1 MRRMGLWKT
10 EPMKWG
16 LLCVD
21 GANMSI
27 WVEQIVRFME
37 RLLQ

>member
-16 LLCVD
+16 FCVVG